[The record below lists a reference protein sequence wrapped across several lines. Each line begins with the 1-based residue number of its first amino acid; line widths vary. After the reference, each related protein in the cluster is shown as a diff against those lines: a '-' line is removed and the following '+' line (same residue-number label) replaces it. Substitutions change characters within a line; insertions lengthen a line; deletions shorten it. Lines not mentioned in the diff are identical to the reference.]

1 MRTNAP
7 FQYATQNRM
16 VTATDYASLVL
27 RNFSTL
33 INDIQAFGGED
44 ALEPEFGVVL
54 MSVVFEDDV
63 TAATVAATKTS
74 IQDLVNQLSVASFR
88 LKFIDP
94 VTTFVESSV
103 FFEFNRKLTT
113 LSQNTI
119 TATVNS
125 IVRNYFA
132 VNTGKF
138 GQAFRRSNLLSL
150 VDAVSPAI
158 LSSRME
164 VKMQQRVTPLLN
176 KQNDFYLRFPVS
188 IAPTDDEF
196 YKIDSTAFVVANKT
210 VKIRNKLKTT
220 KLEVVTL
227 DGLTT
232 VIDNVGSYDPVAGT
246 INIVG
251 LKPSTVIGAVN
262 YIKLSA
268 VPANQ
273 STIAPSR
280 QDIIRFDEEP
290 SFTSAVIVTTT

>member
-1 MRTNAP
+1 M
-7 FQYATQNRM
+7 
-16 VTATDYASLVL
+16 D
-27 RNFSTL
+27 
-33 INDIQAFGGED
+33 
-44 ALEPEFGVVL
+44 
-54 MSVVFEDDV
+54 
-63 TAATVAATKTS
+63 
-74 IQDLVNQLSVASFR
+74 
-88 LKFIDP
+88 
-94 VTTFVESSV
+94 
-103 FFEFNRKLTT
+103 
-113 LSQNTI
+113 
-119 TATVNS
+119 
-125 IVRNYFA
+125 
-132 VNTGKF
+132 
-138 GQAFRRSNLLSL
+138 
-150 VDAVSPAI
+150 
-158 LSSRME
+158 
-164 VKMQQRVTPLLN
+164 VKMQQRVVPLLN
-176 KQNDFYLRFPVS
+176 KQNDFNLRFPVS
-188 IAPTDDEF
+188 IAPTDDQF